1 MTKEEFIRSL
11 IEKTNAGNIKWQLER
26 NTHLFFIPNPEQIV
40 RDFFTQID
48 SYTIYVVEKME
59 ATDEYGADSI
69 SIVIYVL
76 NNNILQTRIYPI
88 ELSEY
93 TYEEF
98 LNCIQANPDAGL
110 ANVFANMK

>member
-1 MTKEEFIRSL
+1 M
-11 IEKTNAGNIKWQLER
+11 
-26 NTHLFFIPNPEQIV
+26 
-40 RDFFTQID
+40 
-48 SYTIYVVEKME
+48 Y
-59 ATDEYGADSI
+59 
-69 SIVIYVL
+69 
-76 NNNILQTRIYPI
+76 ILQTRIYPI